1 MFCRACGK
9 QIEADARF
17 CRFCGKSQA
26 EGPAAA
32 LAGPAAKAATGS
44 GSKTRLEDMRG
55 GMGLER
61 WLRRVFP
68 RHHLQDEITHFLT
81 IAAIVIGVV
90 GFLLA
95 LFPPLGAGLYALA
108 WLLFAILL
116 MLFVMHRD
124 ATLAHTRTDQASD
137 AGTGRHQASRGAAP
151 DRADAPKALPTKK

>member
-26 EGPAAA
+26 DGPVAARPP
-32 LAGPAAKAATGS
+32 GAKLGTSS
-44 GSKTRLEDMRG
+44 GSALGRRLRQ
-55 GMGLER
+55 
-61 WLRRVFP
+61 VFP

-81 IAAIVIGVV
+81 IVALVIGVV

-108 WLLFAILL
+108 WLLFAIVLL
-116 MLFVMHRD
+116 LFVMHRD
-124 ATLAHTRTDQASD
+124 ATLAGTRSDQAED
-137 AGTGRHQASRGAAP
+137 ALTGRHHAGRGASP
-151 DRADAPKALPTKK
+151 DRAEQGGAVLREPQTKK

>member
-26 EGPAAA
+26 DGTV
-32 LAGPAAKAATGS
+32 AAKPGPGAKLGS
-44 GSKTRLEDMRG
+44 GTRS
-55 GMGLER
+55 GLEQR
-61 WLRRVFP
+61 LRLVFP

-116 MLFVMHRD
+116 LLFVMHRD
-124 ATLAHTRTDQASD
+124 ATLAHTRTDQA
-137 AGTGRHQASRGAAP
+137 G
-151 DRADAPKALPTKK
+151 DAPTERHHAGRGGLPERGDAAREPQTKPKSTGSS

>member
-26 EGPAAA
+26 EGPGAAS
-32 LAGPAAKAATGS
+32 AGPGAKAATGS
-44 GSKTRLEDMRG
+44 GSKTRLDDTLG

-81 IAAIVIGVV
+81 IAGIVIGVV

-124 ATLAHTRTDQASD
+124 ATLAHTRTDQPGD
-137 AGTGRHQASRGAAP
+137 APTGRHHAGRGAVP
-151 DRADAPKALPTKK
+151 DRRDAPREPPAKK

>member
-32 LAGPAAKAATGS
+32 SGGPGAKVGTSSGSRLAG
-44 GSKTRLEDMRG
+44 RLRQ
-55 GMGLER
+55 
-61 WLRRVFP
+61 VFP

-81 IAAIVIGVV
+81 MAAIVLGVV
-90 GFLLA
+90 GFVLA

-116 MLFVMHRD
+116 LLFVMHRD
-124 ATLAHTRTDQASD
+124 ATLAHTRMDQTGDAS
-137 AGTGRHQASRGAAP
+137 TGRHQAGRGASP
-151 DRADAPKALPTKK
+151 DQTRK